1 MYSNLTNKGVQ
12 MKQLGA
18 QFGQVQHLQ
27 ISDLSCALGLSK
39 SDIARAA
46 LSLGLSQ
53 IRVLAAKDLDKA
65 RSLTAVSS
73 AKAKL

>member
-1 MYSNLTNKGVQ
+1 

-18 QFGQVQHLQ
+18 QFGQTQHLQ
-27 ISDLSCALGLSK
+27 VSDLSDALDMSK

-53 IRVLAAKDLDKA
+53 IKALAARDLGKA